1 MKNREENRKNNKG
14 FTLVEVMV
22 VIIIV
27 GLLSALVAPK
37 FFGKVDQ
44 ARVKTTKTQIGLLGG
59 ALDDFRLDNG
69 RYPTSEEGLEALR
82 KQPDGLK
89 NWYGPYLPKDVPLD
103 AWGNPYQY
111 RSPGE
116 HGEYDLLSYGKDGQE
131 GGEKDN
137 KDIVSWE

>member
-1 MKNREENRKNNKG
+1 MRNRQKDKRSNRG

-27 GLLSALVAPK
+27 GLLSALGAPK

-69 RYPTSEEGLEALR
+69 RYPTTEEGLEALR

-89 NWYGPYLPKDVPLD
+89 NWYGPYLPKDVPPD

>member
-1 MKNREENRKNNKG
+1 MKHRQENRKNNKG

-69 RYPTSEEGLEALR
+69 RYPTTEEGLDALR

-103 AWGNPYQY
+103 AWGNPYEY

-116 HGEYDLLSYGKDGQE
+116 HGEYDLFSYGKDGQE